1 MQPLP
6 DHCLLQTFFSHLRF
20 IHFKNNVLIW
30 AALLQYLCLSQLLCI
45 LIYLRLLCPHLPFSH
60 HCFIYLRL
68 PETALTSGLHAPN

>member
-6 DHCLLQTFFSHLRF
+6 DHCLLQMIFSHLSF

-30 AALLQYLCLSQLLCI
+30 AALLHCLCLSQLFYI
-45 LIYLRLLCPHLPFSH
+45 LIYLLLLCPHLPFSH
-60 HCFIYLRL
+60 HCFIHLRL